1 MSTKHILNDAP
12 QTATKTIRPHKKRGR
27 KGNKIDTA
35 FKKIPKR
42 PIEFSKYAE
51 KHGITTNV
59 LRQVKRHDKYK
70 DKGKVFIRKN
80 KKTQKTMIWREAPTN

>member
-42 PIEFSKYAE
+42 PIE
-51 KHGITTNV
+51 
-59 LRQVKRHDKYK
+59 
-70 DKGKVFIRKN
+70 
-80 KKTQKTMIWREAPTN
+80 